1 MLHLIVYCNI
11 VFYDGKQIEVRYIMS
26 LKDVFKENVKYYR
39 KQLKLT
45 QESLAKLSGV
55 STNYIGEIERTGR
68 KATLETIEKVAN
80 GLNIDPSLLLV
91 SRKKIMSRSNI
102 K

>member
-1 MLHLIVYCNI
+1 MVL
-11 VFYDGKQIEVRYIMS
+11 YDGKQIEVRYIMS

-91 SRKKIMSRSNI
+91 SRKKDNEQ

>member
-68 KATLETIEKVAN
+68 KATLETIEKLAN

-91 SRKKIMSRSNI
+91 SRKKDNEQ

>member
-1 MLHLIVYCNI
+1 MLYLIVYCNI

-91 SRKKIMSRSNI
+91 SRKKDNGQ

>member
-1 MLHLIVYCNI
+1 MVL
-11 VFYDGKQIEVRYIMS
+11 YDEKQIEVRYIMS

-91 SRKKIMSRSNI
+91 SRKKDNEQ

>member
-1 MLHLIVYCNI
+1 MLRLTVYCNI

-39 KQLKLT
+39 KQLKFT

-91 SRKKIMSRSNI
+91 SRKKDNE
-102 K
+102 

>member
-1 MLHLIVYCNI
+1 MVYCNI

-91 SRKKIMSRSNI
+91 SRKKDNEQ

>member
-1 MLHLIVYCNI
+1 
-11 VFYDGKQIEVRYIMS
+11 MS

-45 QESLAKLSGV
+45 QESLTKLSGV

-91 SRKKIMSRSNI
+91 SRKKDNGQ